1 MNKKALHFSSGFVA
15 GVISCA
21 MAMSGAFAYAAGITA
36 EASRNRFIVNGEEVA
51 MQAYKIDGYN
61 YFKLRDLGDALGF
74 GVAWDGENHQVIID
88 TSVSHLEDIQ
98 VPKVENNDDFELGY
112 SIPSTGSIVRCSDG
126 YDYEIK
132 DVSKYDNNSF
142 AEGKL
147 PELPAEKESW
157 ARMPKADMPES
168 EARHYSIGGK
178 EYMFVR
184 NLTETKRMLYTLY
197 EAIEACDETWQNG
210 SPVLFS
216 SGNSKVTVKLSIK
229 DDGFAQ
235 SFWPWRASEI
245 TKIFDSCPPGHYE
258 MEAWDVY
265 IDGVFQHTEYK
276 IAVI

>member
-21 MAMSGAFAYAAGITA
+21 IAMSGAFVYAAGVAA
-36 EASRNRFIVNGEEVA
+36 EESRNRFIVNGEEVE

-74 GVAWDGENHQVIID
+74 GVAWDGNNHQVIID
-88 TSVSHLEDIQ
+88 TSVSHLEDIP
-98 VPKVENNDDFELGY
+98 VPKVEKNKDFGIGY
-112 SIPSTGSIVRCSDG
+112 EIPKEGDVVRCSDG
-126 YDYEIK
+126 FQYEIK

-147 PELPAEKESW
+147 PALPPEKESW
-157 ARMPKADMPES
+157 AKMPKAALPEA
-168 EARHYSIGGK
+168 EARHCSIGSK

-184 NLTETKRMLYTLY
+184 NLTETKRMLFTLY
-197 EAIEACDETWQNG
+197 EAIETNDETWQNG
-210 SPVLFS
+210 APALFD
-216 SGNSKVTVKLSIK
+216 SGKAKVTVALSIN
-229 DDGFAQ
+229 DDAYAQ

-265 IDGVFQHTEYK
+265 IHGIFQHTEYRM
-276 IAVI
+276 AVK

>member
-21 MAMSGAFAYAAGITA
+21 MAMSGAFAYAAGVTA

-74 GVAWDGENHQVIID
+74 GVAWDGQQGVVVID
-88 TSVSHLEDIQ
+88 TSVTELED
-98 VPKVENNDDFELGY
+98 VPAVVAKKTTTDMGY
-112 SIPSTGSIVRCSDG
+112 VIPKAGDIIICSDG
-126 YDYEIK
+126 YEYEIK

-147 PELPAEKESW
+147 PALPAEKESW
-157 ARMPKADMPES
+157 AKMPKAELPEA

-197 EAIEACDETWQNG
+197 GAIEACDETWQDG
-210 SPVLFS
+210 APVLFA
-216 SGNSKVTVKLSIK
+216 SGNAKVTIDLSIK
-229 DDGFAQ
+229 DDSMAQ

-265 IDGVFQHTEYK
+265 IDGVFQHTEYR
-276 IAVI
+276 IAVK